1 MQQSRLQGRRFG
13 VKSAVKGIDMKTIT
27 PTLVWHDEDT
37 TLESLKALAE
47 ESGVS
52 EDVVIQRA
60 IAEYLDRYAA
70 LPAVEIQ
77 EPASS
82 LHELFINRGI
92 LKT

>member
-1 MQQSRLQGRRFG
+1 
-13 VKSAVKGIDMKTIT
+13 MKTIT
-27 PTLVWHDEDT
+27 PTLAWQDEDT

-60 IAEYLDRYAA
+60 IAEYLDRYAG
-70 LPAVEIQ
+70 LPPVEVQ
-77 EPASS
+77 APASS
-82 LHELFINRGI
+82 LRELFINRGI